1 MPNTKKKQGNTTP
14 KKQQDKSLEINLKEI
29 ELHELHDRIQNNHH
43 EDAFWTQENNG
54 QNENI
59 NKEIENIRKNQAEIW
74 GLNKWTEKFTR
85 GVQKQV
91 DKAK

>member
-43 EDAFWTQENNG
+43 EDAF
-54 QNENI
+54 
-59 NKEIENIRKNQAEIW
+59 
-74 GLNKWTEKFTR
+74 
-85 GVQKQV
+85 
-91 DKAK
+91 